1 MEGMLNILEP
11 LSKLGGRGDA
21 YLCNGHRMIRNSRH
35 RWLRSEFE
43 AIWAT
48 SGYLKKKKNPEEIW
62 GPGVGCHCV
71 CWCPGVCEHVR
82 VHACTRDCQGGIQAR
97 E

>member
-48 SGYLKKKKNPEEIW
+48 SGYLKKKKS
-62 GPGVGCHCV
+62 
-71 CWCPGVCEHVR
+71 
-82 VHACTRDCQGGIQAR
+82 
-97 E
+97 

>member
-1 MEGMLNILEP
+1 MSPLMEGMLNILEP

-35 RWLRSEFE
+35 RWLHSEFE

-48 SGYLKKKKNPEEIW
+48 SGYLKKKKKILKKS
-62 GPGVGCHCV
+62 GAQV
-71 CWCPGVCEHVR
+71 
-82 VHACTRDCQGGIQAR
+82 
-97 E
+97 